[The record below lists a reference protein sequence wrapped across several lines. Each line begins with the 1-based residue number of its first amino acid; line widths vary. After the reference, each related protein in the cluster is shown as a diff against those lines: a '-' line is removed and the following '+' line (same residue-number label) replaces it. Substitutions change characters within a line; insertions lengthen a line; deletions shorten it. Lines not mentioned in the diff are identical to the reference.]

1 MRSPWVRNGG
11 WRGSGAAPR
20 DSARRR
26 LTPTALPP
34 APDAA
39 LPLGPASTRSQ
50 VVTFLAGVKAFLFYL
65 CTFTLALPLFV
76 SMLILAPIVAVVDPV
91 R

>member
-1 MRSPWVRNGG
+1 
-11 WRGSGAAPR
+11 
-20 DSARRR
+20 
-26 LTPTALPP
+26 
-34 APDAA
+34 
-39 LPLGPASTRSQ
+39 
-50 VVTFLAGVKAFLFYL
+50 VTFLAGVKAFLFYL